1 MGIYCESVRPGST
14 IPFVAVTACLL
25 LSLCLLLVVVV
36 PVPVVVVG
44 TFAVTVIVVVI
55 VDAAAVGVA
64 ALFVSVTCVLHR
76 SLLCFL
82 APKPIIRTNFHGFAS
97 TNFPLSRTIQYSV
110 DT

>member
-14 IPFVAVTACLL
+14 NPFVAVTACLL

-36 PVPVVVVG
+36 PVVVVG
-44 TFAVTVIVVVI
+44 SFAVTVIVVVI

-110 DT
+110 HT